1 VIPQKLLWWAV
12 TRYAWAYGRAA
23 SLGVRLRGLGWL
35 LRRVRTDHVLHVE
48 GVRLWFDHR
57 VAASYDRLVAGEL
70 NEPETAAFLGS
81 VLDGLGEGVTFV
93 DVGANVGELLIPLA
107 AHPGVGRAIGFEPQ
121 EPCAEACER
130 AAELN
135 GFEHVRVHRAL
146 VADGAARPF
155 AADPRAP
162 NVSAISERGE
172 RVGTVRL
179 DDVLAEVGGPLVV
192 LVDVEGAEPL
202 VLAGATRLI
211 RRCRPLVVFEY
222 NDVSRRH
229 YHLDQ
234 VRGLLGPDYRV
245 LRLRR
250 DARLDAAV
258 EESWN
263 CVAVPRGTRFEEIC
277 RGLTVP

>member
-1 VIPQKLLWWAV
+1 VIPQPVLWWAV
-12 TRYAWAYGRAA
+12 SRYAWVYGRAA
-23 SLGVRLRGLGWL
+23 SVGVRLRGLGWL
-35 LRRVRTDHVLHVE
+35 LRRVRTDHVLQVD

-70 NEPETAAFLGS
+70 NEPETRAFVGG
-81 VLDGLGEGVTFV
+81 VLDALGEEVTFV

-107 AHPGVGRAIGFEPQ
+107 AHPKVGHAIGFEPQ
-121 EPCAEACER
+121 APCAEACER
-130 AAELN
+130 SAALN
-135 GFEHVRVHRAL
+135 GFTHVRVHRAL
-146 VADGAARPF
+146 VADGAVRRF
-155 AADPRAP
+155 AANPEAP

-172 RVGTVRL
+172 RVETVRL
-179 DDVLAEVGGPLVV
+179 DDALAEVSGPLVL

-202 VLAGATRLI
+202 VLAGASGLI
-211 RRCRPLVVFEY
+211 RRNRPLVVFEY

-234 VRGLLGPDYRV
+234 VRDVLGAEYRV

-250 DARLDAAV
+250 DARLDEAV

-263 CVAVPRGTRFEEIC
+263 CVAVPCGTRFEQIC
-277 RGLTVP
+277 RDLTVA